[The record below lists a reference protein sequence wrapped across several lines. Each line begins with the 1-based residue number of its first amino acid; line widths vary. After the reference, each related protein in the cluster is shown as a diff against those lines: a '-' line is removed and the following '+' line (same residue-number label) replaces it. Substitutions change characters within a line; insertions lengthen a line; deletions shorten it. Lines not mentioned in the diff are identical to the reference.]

1 VPPTPTSK
9 EETVALPTLPHPQVL
24 VTLGVDTHADS
35 HVAAALDQAGRPL
48 GTRTTST
55 TPGGYA
61 ALLGWATGFGTV
73 DRIGVEGTGSYGA
86 GLARWLRAHG
96 QLVIEVDR
104 PDRTARRRQGKADD
118 LDAYAAARA
127 VQAGTATGQPKAGDG
142 TVEMIRSL
150 RLARR
155 SAVKARTQAANQ
167 LKALLVTAPDA
178 LRAQLR
184 HLPPAELV
192 TTAARLRAATK
203 PATPSDAAKL
213 ALRSIARR
221 WLQLTQEV
229 TALDTQLERLVAMAA
244 PALVAVKG
252 VGTETAAV
260 LLVAAGDNPERLR
273 SEAAFAHLCGV
284 APILASS
291 GKITRHRLD
300 RGGNREANWALYL
313 VAVGGWPGTGRP
325 TPTQKCLEVA
335 AGGHLQAGATL
346 AQEGVGLAHRDQ
358 IGSDRPGRAVLGV
371 EVPLEGADERF
382 RAERVHEQEG

>member
-48 GTRTTST
+48 GTRAIST

-61 ALLGWATGFGTV
+61 ALVAWASTLGRV
-73 DRIGVEGTGSYGA
+73 DRVGVEGTGSYGA

-96 QLVIEVDR
+96 QLVVEVDR

-118 LDAYAAARA
+118 LDAHAAARA

-142 TVEMIRSL
+142 TVEMIGSL

-167 LKALLVTAPDA
+167 LKALLVTAPDG

-184 HLPPAELV
+184 RLPPAELV
-192 TTAARLRAATK
+192 TTAARLQAATK
-203 PATPSDAAKL
+203 PATPTAAAKL

-221 WLQLTQEV
+221 WLQLTQEI
-229 TALDTQLERLVAMAA
+229 TALDTHLERLVAMAA

-252 VGTETAAV
+252 VGTQTAAA

-284 APILASS
+284 APIPASL
-291 GKITRHRLD
+291 GKITRHRLN

-313 VAVGGWPGTGRP
+313 IAVGRMAWHGPTRAYVERRTKEGKSKAEIIRCLKRHIARELYGVLVSRP
-325 TPTQKCLEVA
+325 
-335 AGGHLQAGATL
+335 AT
-346 AQEGVGLAHRDQ
+346 
-358 IGSDRPGRAVLGV
+358 
-371 EVPLEGADERF
+371 
-382 RAERVHEQEG
+382 